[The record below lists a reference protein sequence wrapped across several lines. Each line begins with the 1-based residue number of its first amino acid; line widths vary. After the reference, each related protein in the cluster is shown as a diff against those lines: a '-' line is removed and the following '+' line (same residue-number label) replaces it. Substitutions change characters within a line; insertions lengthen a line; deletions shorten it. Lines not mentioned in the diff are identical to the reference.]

1 MTVTVSGWMKVGTDR
16 IQEDGGINSPNPR
29 KQAWQRQKSLGRGR
43 VRQSPPLAWQEE
55 GMHKDC
61 PLRCGA
67 QRDSYKLP
75 LESYH
80 PSPKNLKQIPGRG
93 RADETNNY
101 DSILS

>member
-1 MTVTVSGWMKVGTDR
+1 
-16 IQEDGGINSPNPR
+16 
-29 KQAWQRQKSLGRGR
+29 
-43 VRQSPPLAWQEE
+43 
-55 GMHKDC
+55 MHKDC
-61 PLRCGA
+61 PLRCGV